1 MKVTLLLFVV
11 LISVSCGKK
20 NESGKPETNRWE
32 SSPYSTE
39 QEEAFR
45 REFVTTAQ
53 SIIRSNAEKLE
64 LLFGPHR
71 YSLIKERMKLENVQ
85 VTEQIIMNERSE
97 AVRSFHRYGV
107 LYLYIGQGNM
117 DWRRA
122 RSGNRYNY
130 HKLILHEALELG
142 GINDSNYRYTNRI
155 MPKK

>member
-1 MKVTLLLFVV
+1 MKLTSLLFVF
-11 LISVSCGKK
+11 LIAVSCGKK

-45 REFVTTAQ
+45 REFVKTAQ
-53 SIIRSNAEKLE
+53 AIIKTNAEKLE

-71 YSLIKERMKLENVQ
+71 YSIIKDRMKYENVQ
-85 VTEQIIMNERSE
+85 VTEQIIMNERNE
-97 AVRSFHRYGV
+97 VVRSFRRYGV

-122 RSGNRYNY
+122 RTGNKYNY

-142 GINDSNYRYTNRI
+142 DINDSNYRYTNRI
-155 MPKK
+155 MPQK